1 MSESEKQT
9 VEIPISVDEKTVDEH
24 SRIRRE
30 YQLLFDKVPCNI
42 ILIDRDYN
50 VVRANERARATVGNL
65 VGKPCYKGLKKA
77 DSLCTECTARQTFA
91 DGKMHTGHHLWKSQS
106 GQVFHLH
113 VITVPMSLDNG
124 SFDTVMELAVDVT
137 QTVELE
143 ADLKFVKEYLE
154 TLIATS
160 MDGVLAL
167 NEKGKVTVFNPAARR
182 MFGAGPHHVL
192 SLEEM
197 NALLP
202 KGFLAQVSESAG
214 NVVLPESEI
223 RRLDGSRIPVR
234 LVGSNLIVDEEAKG
248 MALSIEDLRQLKEL
262 EKQKLEAE
270 RLAAVGQTVAGLA
283 HGVKNLVNALEG
295 GMYMLNSG
303 LKNGEIERIG
313 KGMSTLRRNIDR
325 IGATVKAFLN
335 FSKGMNL
342 SPERINPIV
351 IVGEVIEVFAAK
363 AEALGIEFEYEL
375 VEDMAPANLDYA
387 GVYECVSNLV
397 DNAIYACVN
406 NDAKKKGRVRMRA
419 FDEEGAIV
427 VEVEDN
433 GCGMDYEVKRKVF
446 SSFFTTKGLD
456 GTGLGL
462 LMTKKIIQ
470 EHGGMVQLSSVPG
483 KGSTFQIRLP
493 RNRLPRISASTP

>member
-1 MSESEKQT
+1 MSETETK
-9 VEIPISVDEKTVDEH
+9 PDVDMVPDNKETADEH
-24 SRIRRE
+24 LRIRRE

-50 VVRANERARATVGNL
+50 IVRANERARETVGNL
-65 VGKPCYKGLKKA
+65 VGKPCYQGLKKA
-77 DSLCTECTARQTFA
+77 DSLCVECTARQTFA
-91 DGKMHTGHHLWKSQS
+91 DGEMHTGHHVWKSQT
-106 GQVFHLH
+106 GKIVHLH
-113 VITVPMSLDNG
+113 VITVPMSLENG

-137 QTVELE
+137 QTMALE
-143 ADLKFVKEYLE
+143 EDLKFVKEYLE

-160 MDGVLAL
+160 MDGVLAM

-182 MFGAGPHHVL
+182 LFGADDNQIL
-192 SLEEM
+192 SQEEM
-197 NALLP
+197 STLLP
-202 KGFLAQVSESAG
+202 KGFLAHVSESVG
-214 NVVLPESEI
+214 NVYLPEAEI
-223 RRLDGSRIPVR
+223 SRMDGTQTPVR
-234 LVGSNLIVDEEAKG
+234 LVGSKLIVDEETKG
-248 MALSIEDLRQLKEL
+248 MAFSIQDLQELKKL

-295 GMYMLNSG
+295 GMYMLNTG
-303 LKNGEIERIG
+303 LKNGEIDRIG
-313 KGMSTLRRNIDR
+313 KGMNTLRRNIDR

-342 SPERINPIV
+342 SPELINPIV
-351 IVGEVIEVFAAK
+351 IVGEVIEVFAVK
-363 AEALGIEFEYEL
+363 AEEKGIDFEYAL
-375 VEDMAPANLDYA
+375 VEDMKPAVLDYA
-387 GVYECVSNLV
+387 GIYECVSNLA
-397 DNAIYACVN
+397 DNAIYACM
-406 NDAKKKGRVRMRA
+406 KYEKHKGSRVRMRA

-427 VEVEDN
+427 IEVEDN
-433 GCGMDYEVKRKVF
+433 GCGMNYDVKRKVF

-470 EHGGMVQLSSVPG
+470 EHGGMIQLSSVPG

-493 RNRLPRISASTP
+493 RNRLPRISEPSR